1 MLKPGTLTGNALE
14 AGSMALAIEQAMVAQ
29 GLLDLDDETP
39 DAAENR
45 RKAFIAIATGVV
57 NHLKAHLEI
66 VVAVNKFAAAVPAVV
81 QTLSGAAGEVR

>member
-1 MLKPGTLTGNALE
+1 MLKPGTLIGDALE

-45 RKAFIAIATGVV
+45 RKSFIAIATGVV
-57 NHLKAHLEI
+57 NHLQANLD
-66 VVAVNKFAAAVPAVV
+66 VLVAANKFGAGMPVAA
-81 QTLSGAAGEVR
+81 QTLRGSAGEVQ